1 MTGHHSLT
9 FYRLV
14 PVLRRDA
21 KDVHCTLRHLRE
33 GKSTQRVRPSV
44 LKRDA
49 RLHELWQ
56 QYRDKEIETG
66 AVLAECAKF
75 FGPVID
81 TVAPT
86 QPAVQVTRLKR
97 IVEILVMNCV

>member
-14 PVLRRDA
+14 QVLRRDA
-21 KDVHCTLRHLRE
+21 EDVHFELRHLRE
-33 GKSTQRVRPSV
+33 GKSTWRVRPFV

-56 QYRDKEIETG
+56 QYRDKENETG
-66 AVLAECAKF
+66 ALLAECAKF

-81 TVAPT
+81 TFSAP
-86 QPAVQVTRLKR
+86 QPAVQVTRL
-97 IVEILVMNCV
+97 